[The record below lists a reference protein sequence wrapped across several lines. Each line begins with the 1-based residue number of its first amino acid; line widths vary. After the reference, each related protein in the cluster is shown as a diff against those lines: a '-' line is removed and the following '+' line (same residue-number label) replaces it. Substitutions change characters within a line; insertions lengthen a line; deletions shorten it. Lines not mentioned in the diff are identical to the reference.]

1 MVTTGEQEESS
12 SSSVFDA
19 YLSEE
24 GADKTVR
31 EKYKN
36 MNSKKTILIAEDDFL
51 NRELL
56 AALLSDHYDTI
67 EAENGLEA
75 LDILRQHKDA
85 ISLVLLDLNMPVMD
99 GYGFL
104 EEVKKD
110 EELSLVPVIVTTQEG
125 SKGVEVDAL
134 KRGATDF
141 VPKPYNRE
149 VLIHRV
155 ASIINLRENAAF
167 VNQIKEDR
175 LTGLLNKDYF
185 CMMAEE
191 LIAAN
196 PDIEYSILCTDIENF
211 KLYNDVF
218 GFEAGNDLLRELA
231 RLMREE
237 VGRFGLCGRMN
248 ADRFVCIIERARER
262 AWRDRNVERITREG
276 GLLKNSILRWGI
288 YEIEERDLP
297 VDKMCDRAQLAVD
310 SIKDKYNKYYQVYD
324 ESLREK
330 ILRDKM
336 ITDSMQHA
344 LSDGEFMV
352 YLQPKYNLR
361 DNLMCGGEAL
371 VRWNSPIFG
380 MLSPGIFIP
389 LFEKNGFIFELD
401 CFVWETAC
409 RVLKKWRDE
418 GRNLV
423 PISVNVSR
431 TDLFKSNLVDTLV
444 GLVDK
449 YEIDPSL
456 LHLEITESAYSDN
469 PRQIISTVEILHS
482 KGFIIEMDDFGS
494 GYSSL
499 NMLGSM
505 KVDILKL
512 DRGFIVNETAKH
524 PSQSILSDVI
534 VMAHKLHLEVVAEG
548 IETVEQINRLKAEN
562 CDIAQGFLMAKPMP
576 IEEFEALVERNGAE
590 PEADHHITSANA
602 IKRGLLIADIDR
614 DYVASVES
622 TFKNTFKVFTA
633 YDTEGTMKVI
643 ETAAEQEFE
652 MISVI
657 ILSHFLP
664 DNGASRILDEIRQN
678 PKLWNIPVLLLI
690 EGSCDAP
697 RLPEMDKVN
706 DFLCRLHPM
715 FDLQKKIDHLID
727 INEYQRELCNIR
739 DEAYRDFLTGLL
751 NRRGLDEATSSIT
764 PNEMPI
770 ALCMF
775 DIDNM
780 KEINDTKGHDCGD
793 RSLMKFAD
801 VLRRKSSDDDILV
814 RYGGDEFIAILKR
827 ITNPNDAKLKC
838 EAVIR
843 EFREDL
849 AEEGIE
855 ASCSGGIA
863 ICENRV
869 NSCELVFEQ
878 ADKALYDAKS
888 KNKNNVQI
896 WGGYNEVDLEK
907 YYHDIFSNDEDSE
920 SSNA

>member
-1 MVTTGEQEESS
+1 MVTTGEPKECS

-24 GADKTVR
+24 GADKTVG
-31 EKYKN
+31 EKYNN

-75 LDILRQHKDA
+75 LEILKQHKDA

-104 EEVKKD
+104 EEVRND
-110 EELSLVPVIVTTQEG
+110 SELSLVPVIVTTQEG

-149 VLIHRV
+149 VIIHRV

-175 LTGLLNKDYF
+175 LTGLLSKDYF

-191 LIAAN
+191 LLEAN
-196 PDIEYSILCTDIENF
+196 PDTEYSVLCTDIDNF

-218 GFEAGNDLLRELA
+218 GFEAGNDLLKNLA
-231 RLMREE
+231 HLMKEE
-237 VGRFGLCGRMN
+237 VGRYGLCGRMN

-262 AWRDRNVERITREG
+262 ACRDRNVERITREG
-276 GLLKNSILRWGI
+276 GLLKNSVLRWGI

-310 SIKDKYNKYYQVYD
+310 SIKDKYNRYYQVYD

-336 ITDSMQHA
+336 LTDSMQHA
-344 LSDGEFMV
+344 LANGEFVV

-371 VRWNSPIFG
+371 VRWNSPVFG
-380 MLSPGIFIP
+380 MLSPGVFIP

-401 CFVWETAC
+401 CFVWESAC
-409 RVLKKWRDE
+409 RILQRWKDE
-418 GRNLV
+418 GRELLPV
-423 PISVNVSR
+423 SVNVSR
-431 TDLFKSNLVDTLV
+431 ADLFKSNLVDTLTD
-444 GLVDK
+444 LVDR
-449 YEIDPSL
+449 YGIDPSL

-469 PRQIISTVEILHS
+469 PRQIISTVETLHN

-548 IETVEQINRLKAEN
+548 IETLEQINRLKAEN

-576 IEEFEALVERNGAE
+576 VEDFEALVDRNGAE
-590 PEADHHITSANA
+590 FESINKFESSNLM
-602 IKRGLLIADIDR
+602 KRGILIADIDR
-614 DYVASVES
+614 DYVASVENN
-622 TFKNTFKVFTA
+622 FKDTFKVFTA
-633 YDTEGTMKVI
+633 FDAEGAMAVVEK
-643 ETAAEQEFE
+643 ASKQDFE
-652 MISVI
+652 MLSVI

-664 DNGASRILDEIRQN
+664 DNGAARILEAIRQN

-690 EGSCDAP
+690 EGSCDSP
-697 RLPEMDKVN
+697 KLPEMDKVN

-727 INEYQRELCNIR
+727 INEYHNELRNIR

-751 NRRGLDEATSSIT
+751 NRRGFDDAVSTITSE
-764 PNEMPI
+764 EMPI
-770 ALCMF
+770 AFCIF

-780 KEINDTKGHDCGD
+780 KEINDNGGHDCGD
-793 RSLMKFAD
+793 RSLIRFAE
-801 VLRRKSSDDDILV
+801 VLRRKTSHDDILV
-814 RYGGDEFIAILKR
+814 RYGGDEFIAIMKR
-827 ITNPNDAKLKC
+827 VSNPGDAKIKC
-838 EAVIR
+838 EAVID
-843 EFREDL
+843 EFRDSL
-849 AEEGIE
+849 AEDGII
-855 ASCSGGIA
+855 ASCSGGIS
-863 ICENRV
+863 ICDRKDH
-869 NSCELVFEQ
+869 SCELVFEQ
-878 ADKALYDAKS
+878 ADKALYEAKS
-888 KNKNNVQI
+888 RNKNNIQI
-896 WGGYNEVDLEK
+896 WGGV
-907 YYHDIFSNDEDSE
+907 
-920 SSNA
+920 